1 MKRLL
6 CSLFAAAA
14 LAVAGHLACPP
25 AASAMPT
32 PPEFTKNGNMH
43 NEALEFLKKSDYGKV
58 VEIETRLIGKDPGD
72 LTARYILAIA
82 YLGLD
87 KERDALMQAQSAR
100 KADPAFASDIYGAMG
115 RYFITKRRFH
125 KALIYL
131 HESLELK
138 EEPAV
143 MKHIATIYLGQ
154 GLLGNAK
161 TYLERL
167 LETEPDHLNLSRI
180 YLAESEYDKAIKHAK
195 KALEA
200 DSRATGA
207 YLILGTAY
215 LLTGRTDDAYTNFV
229 ILKQSNPEFFLTS
242 YFLGVIK
249 IIQKDYDAAVEN
261 FKSLN
266 TQAPGIRE
274 GYLNAA
280 VALHLKGELD
290 KAAGM
295 ATKAIEQDPLDPV
308 AHLAMANIKTS
319 QKDFDGARAEYT
331 KAADV
336 FPDFGMPSFRPEE
349 YFKEDREA
357 ARLSFAV
364 ILNRAGLYRQTRELA
379 ASSASSN
386 PFVLTALARAE
397 DKLGNKDSSQKTYI
411 GILADHPGLST
422 PYAGLG
428 ELYDSMKKPA
438 LAAESYVKAL
448 KKTPAIKLKL
458 KLADLYAASNETEKA
473 AAEYRQAIEES
484 PETVTP
490 YWKLAL
496 ILSEKKKDLE
506 GALRYALKGASV
518 NPEDHEMKDTLGLVY
533 LRMGAYDKALDAY
546 TGIIKNGATNPSA
559 YYRLGLVYKKLD
571 KTQEAIGAFEK
582 ALNINDEFPEASEA
596 KKQLRELSGIG

>member
-6 CSLFAAAA
+6 WSLFAAAT
-14 LAVAGHLACPP
+14 LAMAGHLAAPSF
-25 AASAMPT
+25 AWAVPT
-32 PPEFTKNGNMH
+32 PPEFTKNGTMH

-87 KERDALMQAQSAR
+87 REREALVQAESAR

-125 KALIYL
+125 KALTYL

-143 MKHIATIYLGQ
+143 IKHIATIYLGQ

-180 YLAESEYDKAIKHAK
+180 YLAESEYDKAIRHGK

-215 LLTGRTDDAYTNFV
+215 LLTGRTDDAYTNFI

-242 YFLGVIK
+242 YFLGLIK
-249 IIQKDYDAAVEN
+249 TIQKDYDAAVEH
-261 FKSLN
+261 FKTLN
-266 TQAPGIRE
+266 TQAPGIKE

-280 VALHLKGELD
+280 VALHLKGDLE
-290 KAAGM
+290 KAASM
-295 ATKAIEQDPLDPV
+295 ASKAIEQDPLDPV
-308 AHLAMANIKTS
+308 ARMALANIKTS
-319 QKDFDGARAEYT
+319 QKDFEGARAEYM
-331 KAADV
+331 KAGEV
-336 FPDFGMPSFRPEE
+336 FPDFGMNSFKPGE
-349 YFKEDREA
+349 YFKQEDEA

-364 ILNRAGLYRQTRELA
+364 ILNRAGLFGQTRELVA
-379 ASSASSN
+379 ASNSTN
-386 PFVLTALARAE
+386 PFLLTTLARAE
-397 DKLGNKDSSQKTYI
+397 DKLGDKDSSRKTYI
-411 GILADHPGLST
+411 KILAENPQLST

-438 LAAESYVKAL
+438 MAAESYVKAL
-448 KKTPAIKLKL
+448 KRTPATKLRL
-458 KLADLYAASNETEKA
+458 KLADLYAASSETDKA
-473 AAEYRQAIEES
+473 ADAYRQAIEES
-484 PETVTP
+484 PDNVTP

-496 ILSEKKKDLE
+496 LLSEKKKDME
-506 GALRYALKGASV
+506 GALRYALKGSSV
-518 NPEDHEMKDTLGLVY
+518 NPEDHDMKDTLGLVY
-533 LRMGAYDKALDAY
+533 LRMGSYDKALEAY

-571 KTQEAIGAFEK
+571 KPQEAIGAFEK
-582 ALNINDEFPEASEA
+582 ALNINDEFPEAAEA